1 MPCKLL
7 PCWQTKAIL
16 QGEHM
21 LLTSIN
27 HSTLGRLSKVFHCPL
42 QCTFVSVV
50 ALAEKTP
57 TQF

>member
-1 MPCKLL
+1 
-7 PCWQTKAIL
+7 L